1 MNIGD
6 IFSDSLGYPSKNLK
20 RVVVLGISFLFSIL
34 IIPLFIVLGYAL
46 RVMRKS
52 IEGETEPPAFDELG
66 TVIVDGLKYLVVMIG
81 YFLIPMILMVM
92 GIIPVVVSI
101 AESGDVMSSGELIA
115 SSAGGGLF
123 LLGIL
128 LAIVISVIANM
139 GIANMAHTGKLG
151 AAFRFGE
158 ILRIIGSIGWG
169 RYIIWYIVLIVIAM
183 LFSVVGSLIGLIPI
197 LGFIVYLLLIA
208 PYALIF
214 QCRATGLIYR
224 EGI

>member
-20 RVVVLGISFLFSIL
+20 RVLVLGISLLFSIL
-34 IIPLFIVLGYAL
+34 IIPIFLLLGYAL
-46 RVMRKS
+46 RVIEKS
-52 IEGETEPPAFDELG
+52 VEGEVEPPAFDDLG
-66 TVIVDGLKYLVVMIG
+66 AMIVDGLKYIVAVIG
-81 YFLIPMILMVM
+81 YFLIPWILMGM
-92 GIIPVVVSI
+92 GIMPVIASI
-101 AESGDVMSSGELIA
+101 TANDMMSSGASVIA
-115 SSAGGGLF
+115 LLTGSGLF
-123 LLGIL
+123 LFGVL

-183 LFSVVGSLIGLIPI
+183 LFSVVGMLLGIIPLIGVL
-197 LGFIVYLLLIA
+197 VHVLLIA
-208 PYALIF
+208 PYVFIF
-214 QCRATGLIYR
+214 QYRAIGLIYR